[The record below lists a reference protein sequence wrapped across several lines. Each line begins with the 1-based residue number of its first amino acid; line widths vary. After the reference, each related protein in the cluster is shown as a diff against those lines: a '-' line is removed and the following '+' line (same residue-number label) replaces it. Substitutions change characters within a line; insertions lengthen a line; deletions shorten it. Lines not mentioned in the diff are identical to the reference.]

1 MAKKRNQF
9 QRQAADLSLVRYGP
23 EISALTALLRDAQ
36 SSRDTR
42 LRQATASRQAGVRA
56 AYDARPQV
64 EHAYEAAGQTVS
76 PAFVNG
82 GGIEASALTA
92 RLGESA
98 ALARSQLE
106 DRRVAAV
113 QGEGS
118 ARQQILRD
126 FAQDKGKI
134 TSRALDLAREQG
146 AYGAS
151 TLQQLIGDDASA
163 RAKARQDEA
172 DRQSRLT
179 TALIGQGLLPGDDGS
194 LTPLP
199 GGKADPTAPQNQ
211 PKSTK
216 KWATPTQ
223 QAAASDTLQAALN
236 EAKTLKASGAGRH
249 EVAQLLL
256 EGADDVAGKPV
267 YRTVI
272 KNGREVQER
281 VLNPDGTQ
289 KTTGGV
295 PGVKPVKSQLLLS
308 AALDI
313 AYDGHLSRRNQKLLH
328 DRGIKIGPLGVR
340 TYGEYLRALSKAT
353 RKSPRG
359 RTTPLAPG
367 YRGQQRP
374 T

>member
-1 MAKKRNQF
+1 VAKRRNRF
-9 QRQAADLSLVRYGP
+9 QQQAADLSLVRYGP
-23 EISALTALLRDAQ
+23 EISALTALLRDAA

-42 LRQATASRQAGVRA
+42 LTQATNARQAGVRA
-56 AYDARPQV
+56 VFDARPQV
-64 EHAYEAAGQTVS
+64 EHAYEAAGQAVS

-98 ALARSQLE
+98 ALARSQIE
-106 DRRVAAV
+106 DRRVSAI

-134 TSRALDLAREQG
+134 TARALDLAREQG

-151 TLQQLIGDDASA
+151 TLQQLIGDDAA
-163 RAKARQDEA
+163 AKAKARQDAA
-172 DRQSRLT
+172 DRQDAMTR
-179 TALIGQGLLPGDDGS
+179 ALIGQGLLPGPDGS

-199 GGKADPTAPQNQ
+199 GGKADPNAPSNK
-211 PKSTK
+211 PKKT
-216 KWATPTQ
+216 WATPVQ

-256 EGADDVAGKPV
+256 DGDKGRPERQVPV
-267 YRTVI
+267 YDTTTG
-272 KNGREVQER
+272 KKKLHE
-281 VLNPDGTQ
+281 DGTPVM
-289 KTTGGV
+289 KTV
-295 PGVKPVKSQLLLS
+295 PAVPPLPQVKSQLLLS

-313 AYDGHLSRRNQKLLH
+313 AYDGHLSRRNQRLLH
-328 DRGIKIGPLGVR
+328 ERGVKIGPLGVT
-340 TYGEYLRALSKAT
+340 TYGQYQRQ
-353 RKSPRG
+353 
-359 RTTPLAPG
+359 
-367 YRGQQRP
+367 QQRRRRATGGARLP
-374 T
+374 SLGDFGF